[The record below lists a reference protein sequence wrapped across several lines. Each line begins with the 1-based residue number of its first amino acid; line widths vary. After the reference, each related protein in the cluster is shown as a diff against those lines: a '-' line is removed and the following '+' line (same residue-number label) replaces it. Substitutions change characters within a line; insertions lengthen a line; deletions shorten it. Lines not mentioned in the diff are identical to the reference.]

1 MKGSCGYS
9 LEGFGLEVE
18 TSNERTIGP
27 YDKDEDTGVVR
38 ISDDVV
44 GTIAGIAATEV
55 EGVAGM
61 GGGIVG
67 GITEML
73 GRKNL
78 AKGVKVEVGEREAA
92 LDLFVVVDYGVR
104 IPEVAQRVQEN
115 VKRAVESMTGLS
127 VVEVNIHV
135 QGVAF
140 HHSGREEEPRVR

>member
-1 MKGSCGYS
+1 VVGDLGVAASS
-9 LEGFGLEVE
+9 
-18 TSNERTIGP
+18 ERTIGP

-61 GGGIVG
+61 SGGIVG

-73 GRKNL
+73 GRKSL

-92 LDLFVVVDYGVR
+92 LDMFVVVDYGVR
-104 IPEVAQRVQEN
+104 IPEVAQRVQES
-115 VKRAVESMTGLS
+115 VKRAVESMTGLT
-127 VVEVNIHV
+127 VVEINVHI

-140 HHSGREEEPRVR
+140 HQESREEEPRVK

>member
-1 MKGSCGYS
+1 
-9 LEGFGLEVE
+9 LEVE
-18 TSNERTIGP
+18 ASTDRTIGP
-27 YDKDEDTGVVR
+27 YDTDEETGLVR

-61 GGGIVG
+61 SGGIVG

-78 AKGVKVEVGEREAA
+78 AKGVKVEVGERETA
-92 LDLFVVVDYGVR
+92 LDLFIVVDYGVR
-104 IPEVAQRVQEN
+104 IPEVAQRVQES
-115 VKRAVESMTGLS
+115 VKSSVESMTGLR
-127 VVEVNIHV
+127 VVEVNIHI

-140 HHSGREEEPRVR
+140 RQDAREEEPRVR